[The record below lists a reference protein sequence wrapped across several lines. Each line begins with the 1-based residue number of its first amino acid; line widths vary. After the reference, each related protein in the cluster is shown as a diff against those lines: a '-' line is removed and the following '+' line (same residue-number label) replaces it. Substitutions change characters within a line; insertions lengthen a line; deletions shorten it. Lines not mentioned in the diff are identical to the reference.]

1 MHHRKLKVALVSE
14 MYLPRI
20 GGLELHVRDLAR
32 ELNARGHEAHV
43 ICNTPGPSMYDDGV
57 KIHRLDLPRVPI
69 IHTIRT
75 PHSSDALRR
84 LFEREHY
91 DIIHTHAALLPM
103 THVANYVASKLD
115 LPIVMTECSWLG
127 AGWLRFF
134 RSCHHVSNW
143 GNWPTFLSGVSRC
156 VADQLAAITGRK
168 DVFILHNGV
177 RVEDWKTE
185 HTEPTRPVVVSVMRF
200 TKRKRPIDIVR
211 AIPRVHARLPEPLR
225 PRFLLIGDGLERRRV
240 LSEARRLGVL
250 SHLDLPGFLDR
261 SEIRQRF
268 AESSIFVLPTERE
281 AMSIVCVEA
290 LSAGLPV
297 VAMNMG
303 GVSDVVLHGEEGYL
317 CGSAEEF
324 ATSIARLVAD
334 ASLRKKMAKAAPSR
348 VQRFSW
354 DGVIDRHINVFD
366 LAMAKKRGVSGP
378 ILNRLGMPDVVP
390 TQPHSAALHAQAD

>member
-1 MHHRKLKVALVSE
+1 MHPRKLKVALVSE

-43 ICNTPGPSMYDDGV
+43 ICNTPGPAGYDDGV
-57 KIHRLDLPRVPI
+57 KLHRLDLPRVPI

-75 PHSSDALRR
+75 PKSSDALRR
-84 LFEREHY
+84 LFERERY
-91 DIIHTHAALLPM
+91 DVIHTHAALLPM
-103 THVANYVASKLD
+103 THVANFVARKLE
-115 LPIVMTECSWLG
+115 LPIVLTECSWLG

-134 RSCHHVSNW
+134 RSCHRMSNW

-156 VADQLAAITGRK
+156 VADQLAAISGRN

-177 RVEDWKTE
+177 RVEDWHTE
-185 HTEPTRPVVVSVMRF
+185 HREPARPVVVSVMRF

-211 AIPRVHARLPEPLR
+211 AIPRVHAKLPEALR
-225 PRFLLIGDGLERRRV
+225 PRFLLIGDGLERRRII
-240 LSEARRLGVL
+240 SEAKRLGVL
-250 SHLDLPGFLDR
+250 SHLELPGFLDR
-261 SEIRQRF
+261 KEIRNRF
-268 AESSIFVLPTERE
+268 AESSLFALPTERE

-303 GVSDVVLHGEEGYL
+303 GVSDVVAHGEEGYL
-317 CGSAEEF
+317 CGSADEF
-324 ATSIARLVAD
+324 AESIVRMVAD
-334 ASLRKKMAKAAPSR
+334 SALRKRLATAAPSR

-354 DGVIDRHINVFD
+354 DGVIERHLNIFE
-366 LAMAKKRGVSGP
+366 LAIAKTRGEPGP
-378 ILNRLGMPDVVP
+378 RLNRLGFREPGP
-390 TQPHSAALHAQAD
+390 TLASPLVAP